1 MKHRTIRIPDIGD
14 VDHAWDILGP
24 WDAQLEL
31 LDGNERVQG
40 ELAFVSWDEAEL
52 RLDFERATARG
63 LPPRLRFS
71 RETEIERSDAG
82 GGALEWV
89 MAAAEAP
96 WALQVVLWS
105 GDLFSRVD
113 HAERD
118 EELYRLTAK
127 RPPSY
132 YAAKYP

>member
-1 MKHRTIRIPDIGD
+1 MKHRTVRIPDIGD
-14 VDHAWDILGP
+14 VDHAWDVLGP
-24 WDAQLEL
+24 WDAELEL
-31 LDGNERVQG
+31 LDRNERVPG
-40 ELAFVSWDEAEL
+40 ELAFASWDEAEL

-63 LPPRLRFS
+63 LPPHIRLS

-89 MAAAEAP
+89 MAADGAP
-96 WALQVVLWS
+96 WALQCVLWP
-105 GDLFSRVD
+105 GDLYSRVD

-118 EELYRLTAK
+118 EELYRLTAR
-127 RPPSY
+127 RPPAY